1 MKIKK
6 FVATSMP
13 EVMKQIRA
21 DLGADAVILNS
32 KEIRQGGFLGLFKKR
47 KIEVVAVLDPQPV
60 AQNKKESRNND
71 LVFGVTPGSHAD
83 SNAKVLNEIK
93 YMKKILEQQV
103 KQSNDSYLPD
113 YQLAY
118 QYLIEQEVDEKLAK
132 ELIDSVI
139 TEHEKEEQSA
149 TRELVF
155 TTLQTELNSR
165 LKGVS
170 FQGITYD
177 KQIIQFVG
185 PTGVG
190 KTTTLAKIAAN
201 CMLIDKKSIA
211 FITTDTYRIA
221 AIEQLKTYARILDV
235 PVEVAYTMGDY
246 YQAVKKFS
254 EYDLILVDTA
264 GRNFRDEKYIKELE
278 KNVDIDTKTFLVL
291 SLTAKPNDI
300 VDIYNQFKHLSIH
313 EIIFTKLDETLQYGS
328 MINIALKNKVGIA
341 YLTNGQ
347 DVPDDLIRPN
357 ANVISHYIINKLSEY
372 LNE

>member
-1 MKIKK
+1 
-6 FVATSMP
+6 MP
-13 EVMKQIRA
+13 EAMKQIRA

-60 AQNKKESRNND
+60 AQKKREVRNND
-71 LVFGVTPGSHAD
+71 LVFGATTGSDTD
-83 SNAKVLNEIK
+83 SNSKVLNEIK

-103 KQSNDSYLPD
+103 KQSNHSYLPD

-118 QYLIEQEVDEKLAK
+118 QYLIEQEIEEGLAK
-132 ELIDSVI
+132 ELIESVI

-149 TRELVF
+149 TRESAF

-165 LKGVS
+165 LKDVS

-177 KQIIQFVG
+177 QQIIQFVG

-235 PVEVAYTMGDY
+235 PVEVAYTTEDY
-246 YQAVKKFS
+246 HQAVKKFS

-278 KNVDIDTKTFLVL
+278 KNVDFNTKTFLVL
-291 SLTAKPNDI
+291 SLTAKPNDMI
-300 VDIYNQFKHLSIH
+300 DIYHQFQHLSIH
-313 EIIFTKLDETLQYGS
+313 EVIFTKLDETLQYGS

-347 DVPDDLIRPN
+347 DVPDDLIKPN
-357 ANVISHYIINKLSEY
+357 ANIVSHYIINELSEY

>member
-13 EVMKQIRA
+13 EAMKQIRA

-71 LVFGVTPGSHAD
+71 LVFGVTPGSHVD

-165 LKGVS
+165 LKSVS